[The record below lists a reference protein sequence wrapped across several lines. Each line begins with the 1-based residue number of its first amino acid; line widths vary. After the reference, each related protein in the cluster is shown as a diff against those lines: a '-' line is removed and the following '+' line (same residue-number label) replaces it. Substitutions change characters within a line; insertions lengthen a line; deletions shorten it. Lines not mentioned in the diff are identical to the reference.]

1 MRYFNVFGP
10 RQAPDSPYFGVI
22 SLFIKALLAGQS
34 PLIHG
39 DGRQTRDF
47 TYVANVV
54 DGVLRAATAE
64 GVSGEVIN
72 VATGGRISLLEL
84 VRAVQ
89 LILGS
94 DKAPTF
100 DPPREGDV
108 KDSQA
113 DIFKARKMLGYDPSV
128 PFEDGLRQTVA
139 WFKTLSV

>member
-1 MRYFNVFGP
+1 
-10 RQAPDSPYFGVI
+10 VI
-22 SLFIKALLAGQS
+22 SLFIKALLAGQA

-64 GVSGEVIN
+64 GVAGEIIN

-84 VRAVQ
+84 ARSLQIIIGPTVNT
-89 LILGS
+89 
-94 DKAPTF
+94 APTF
-100 DPPREGDV
+100 GPAREGDV

-113 DIFKARKMLGYDPSV
+113 DIFKARKLLGYEPTV
-128 PFEDGLRQTVA
+128 PFEEGLRHTVA
-139 WFKTLSV
+139 WFKAR